1 MPLNLESDLFSQ
13 GTNLT
18 MSIYGMSLF
27 SVVIEYVLGLG
38 HNELN
43 HTDAF
48 NILTYYAISQAMKM
62 QLFDHIRS

>member
-1 MPLNLESDLFSQ
+1 MPLNLGSDLFSQ
-13 GTNLT
+13 GTNPI

-27 SVVIEYVLGLG
+27 SIIIEYILGLG

-48 NILTYYAISQAMKM
+48 NIHTM
-62 QLFDHIRS
+62 QYLKQ

>member
-18 MSIYGMSLF
+18 ISIYGMSLF
-27 SVVIEYVLGLG
+27 SVVIEYILGLG

-48 NILTYYAISQAMKM
+48 NIHTM
-62 QLFDHIRS
+62 QYLKQ

>member
-1 MPLNLESDLFSQ
+1 MPLNLGSDLFSQ
-13 GTNLT
+13 DTNLT

-27 SVVIEYVLGLG
+27 SVVIEYLGLG

-48 NILTYYAISQAMKM
+48 NIHIM
-62 QLFDHIRS
+62 QYLKQ

>member
-1 MPLNLESDLFSQ
+1 MPLNLGSDLFSQ
-13 GTNLT
+13 GTNPI

-27 SVVIEYVLGLG
+27 SVVIEYILGLG

-48 NILTYYAISQAMKM
+48 NIHTM
-62 QLFDHIRS
+62 QYLKQ

>member
-1 MPLNLESDLFSQ
+1 MPLNLGSDLFSQ
-13 GTNLT
+13 GTNPI

-27 SVVIEYVLGLG
+27 SVVIEYILGLG

-48 NILTYYAISQAMKM
+48 NIHAYYAISQAMKM
-62 QLFDHIRS
+62 RLFDHTRS

>member
-1 MPLNLESDLFSQ
+1 MPLNLESDLYSQ
-13 GTNLT
+13 DTNLI

-48 NILTYYAISQAMKM
+48 NIHIM
-62 QLFDHIRS
+62 QYLKQ

>member
-1 MPLNLESDLFSQ
+1 MPPNLESDLFSQ
-13 GTNLT
+13 DTNLI

-27 SVVIEYVLGLG
+27 SVVIEYLGLG

-48 NILTYYAISQAMKM
+48 NIHTYYAISQAMKM

>member
-18 MSIYGMSLF
+18 ISIYGMSLF
-27 SVVIEYVLGLG
+27 SVVIEYILGLG

-48 NILTYYAISQAMKM
+48 NIQTMNISSNENAT
-62 QLFDHIRS
+62 F